1 MEENAALTSLVPDLT
16 DGKYDVPKLDGDFL
30 ELFVKGMF

>member
-1 MEENAALTSLVPDLT
+1 MAENAALTSLVPDLT
-16 DGKYDVPKLDGDFL
+16 DDKYDVPKLDGDFL